1 MLFFVQFLAMGLG
14 VGLLGTLVGAG
25 GGFILTPLLLLI
37 FTDQPSEV
45 IAATSLSVVC
55 LNALSGSIA
64 YYRQKRIDIK
74 TSVSFAL
81 AGSVGAI
88 IGVFTTSEVP
98 RGPFDILLGV
108 ALLILCI
115 SIINPPPPFEA
126 TRESPGG
133 IGALAHRRIVDS
145 QGKVYE
151 YAFRF
156 RLGAALSSIVGFLAT
171 FLGIGGGPMHVPL
184 MIRILRIPPHIATAT
199 SQCELL
205 FTTALAVAAHHF
217 IFGNLHAMQN
227 VILPLAIGII
237 VGAQAGAAISHR
249 VKSLT
254 LTRILAV
261 LMTLVSLQLLYK
273 GASEWLW

>member
-1 MLFFVQFLAMGLG
+1 MLFFIQFLAMGLG
-14 VGLLGTLVGAG
+14 VGFLGTLVGAG

-37 FTDQPSEV
+37 FTEQPSEV

-55 LNALSGSIA
+55 LNALSGSVA
-64 YYRQKRIDIK
+64 YYRQKRIDLK
-74 TSVSFAL
+74 TSASFAL
-81 AGSVGAI
+81 AGAPWVIVGVYA
-88 IGVFTTSEVP
+88 TSEVP
-98 RGPFDILLGV
+98 RGPFDIILGL

-115 SIINPPPPFEA
+115 SIINPPPPLEA
-126 TRESPGG
+126 TQASGG
-133 IGALAHRRIVDS
+133 GLAALAQRRIVDY
-145 QGKVYE
+145 QGRVYE

-156 RLGAALSSIVGFLAT
+156 RLGVCLSSIVGFFAS
-171 FLGIGGGPMHVPL
+171 FLGIGGGPMHVPV

-205 FTTALAVAAHHF
+205 LTTALAVVVHF
-217 IFGNLHAMQN
+217 FHGNLHAMQN

-237 VGAQAGAAISHR
+237 VGAQVGAAMSNK

-273 GASEWLW
+273 GASEWFW

>member
-1 MLFFVQFLAMGLG
+1 MLFFIQFLAMGLG
-14 VGLLGTLVGAG
+14 VGFLGTLVGAG

-37 FTDQPSEV
+37 FTEQPSEV

-55 LNALSGSIA
+55 LNALSGSVA
-64 YYRQKRIDIK
+64 YYRQKRIDLK
-74 TSVSFAL
+74 TSASFAL
-81 AGSVGAI
+81 AGAPWVIVGVYA
-88 IGVFTTSEVP
+88 TSEVP
-98 RGPFDILLGV
+98 RGPFDIILGL

-115 SIINPPPPFEA
+115 SIINPPPPLEA
-126 TRESPGG
+126 TQASGG
-133 IGALAHRRIVDS
+133 GLAALAHRRIVDY
-145 QGKVYE
+145 QGRVYE

-156 RLGAALSSIVGFLAT
+156 RLGVCLSSIVGFLAS
-171 FLGIGGGPMHVPL
+171 FLGIGGGPMHVPV

-205 FTTALAVAAHHF
+205 LTTALAVAVHF
-217 IFGNLHAMQN
+217 FHGNLHAMKS

-237 VGAQAGAAISHR
+237 VGAQVGAAMSNK

-261 LMTLVSLQLLYK
+261 LMTLVSFQLLYK
-273 GASEWLW
+273 GASEWFW

>member
-1 MLFFVQFLAMGLG
+1 MLFFIQFLAMGLG
-14 VGLLGTLVGAG
+14 VGFLGTLVGAG

-37 FTDQPSEV
+37 FTEQPSEV

-55 LNALSGSIA
+55 LNALSGSVA
-64 YYRQKRIDIK
+64 YYRQRRIDIK
-74 TSVSFAL
+74 TSAYFAL
-81 AGSVGAI
+81 AGAPWVIVGVYA
-88 IGVFTTSEVP
+88 TSEVP
-98 RGPFDILLGV
+98 RGPFDIILGL

-115 SIINPPPPFEA
+115 SIINPPPPLDA
-126 TRESPGG
+126 TQASGG
-133 IGALAHRRIVDS
+133 GLAALARRRIVDY
-145 QGKVYE
+145 QGRVYE

-156 RLGAALSSIVGFLAT
+156 RLGVCLSSIVGFLAS
-171 FLGIGGGPMHVPL
+171 FLGIGGGPMHVPV

-205 FTTALAVAAHHF
+205 LTTALAVVVHF
-217 IFGNLHAMQN
+217 FHGNLYAMKS

-237 VGAQAGAAISHR
+237 VGAQVGAAMSNK
-249 VKSLT
+249 VKSVT

-273 GASEWLW
+273 GASEWSW

>member
-1 MLFFVQFLAMGLG
+1 MGLG

-55 LNALSGSIA
+55 LNALSGSVA
-64 YYRQKRIDIK
+64 YYRQRRIDIK

-81 AGSVGAI
+81 AGSVGAV
-88 IGVFTTSEVP
+88 IGVFATSEVA
-98 RGPFDILLGV
+98 RGPFDFLLGL

-156 RLGAALSSIVGFLAT
+156 RLGAFLSSIVGFLAT

-205 FTTALAVAAHHF
+205 FTTALAVAFHF
-217 IFGNLHAMQN
+217 ILGNLHAMKS
-227 VILPLAIGII
+227 VILPLAMGII

>member
-1 MLFFVQFLAMGLG
+1 MLFFIQFLAMGLG
-14 VGLLGTLVGAG
+14 VGFLGTLVGAG

-37 FTDQPSEV
+37 FTEQPSEV

-55 LNALSGSIA
+55 LNALSGSVA
-64 YYRQKRIDIK
+64 YYRQKRIDLK
-74 TSVSFAL
+74 TSASFAL
-81 AGSVGAI
+81 AGAPWVIVGVYA
-88 IGVFTTSEVP
+88 TSEVP
-98 RGPFDILLGV
+98 RGPFDIILGL

-115 SIINPPPPFEA
+115 SIINPPPPLEA
-126 TRESPGG
+126 TQASGG
-133 IGALAHRRIVDS
+133 GLAALAQRRIVDY
-145 QGKVYE
+145 QGRVYE

-156 RLGAALSSIVGFLAT
+156 RLGVCLSSIVGFLAS
-171 FLGIGGGPMHVPL
+171 FLGIGGGPMHVPV

-205 FTTALAVAAHHF
+205 LTTALAVVVHF
-217 IFGNLHAMQN
+217 FHGNLHAMKS

-237 VGAQAGAAISHR
+237 VGAQVGAAISNK

-273 GASEWLW
+273 GAGEWFW

>member
-1 MLFFVQFLAMGLG
+1 MLFFIQFLAMGLG
-14 VGLLGTLVGAG
+14 VGFLGTLVGAG

-37 FTDQPSEV
+37 FTEQPSEV

-55 LNALSGSIA
+55 LNALSGSVA
-64 YYRQKRIDIK
+64 YYRQKRIDLK
-74 TSVSFAL
+74 TSASFAL
-81 AGSVGAI
+81 AGAPWVIVGVYA
-88 IGVFTTSEVP
+88 TSEVP
-98 RGPFDILLGV
+98 RGPFDIILGL

-115 SIINPPPPFEA
+115 SIINPPPPLEA
-126 TRESPGG
+126 TQASGG
-133 IGALAHRRIVDS
+133 GLAALAQRRIVDY
-145 QGKVYE
+145 QGRVYE

-156 RLGAALSSIVGFLAT
+156 RLGVCLSSIVGFFAS
-171 FLGIGGGPMHVPL
+171 FLGIGGGPMHVPV

-205 FTTALAVAAHHF
+205 LTTALAVVVHF
-217 IFGNLHAMQN
+217 FHGNLHAMQN

-237 VGAQAGAAISHR
+237 VGAQVGAAMSNK

-261 LMTLVSLQLLYK
+261 LMTLVSFQLLYK
-273 GASEWLW
+273 GASEWFW

>member
-1 MLFFVQFLAMGLG
+1 MLFFIQFLAMGLG
-14 VGLLGTLVGAG
+14 VGVLGTLVGAG

-55 LNALSGSIA
+55 LNALSGSVA
-64 YYRQKRIDIK
+64 YYRQRRIDIK

-81 AGSVGAI
+81 AGSVGAV
-88 IGVFTTSEVP
+88 IGVFATSEVA
-98 RGPFDILLGV
+98 RGPFDFLLGL

-126 TRESPGG
+126 TRENPGG

-156 RLGAALSSIVGFLAT
+156 RLGAFLSSIVGFLAT

-205 FTTALAVAAHHF
+205 FTTALAVAFHF
-217 IFGNLHAMQN
+217 ILGNLHAMKS
-227 VILPLAIGII
+227 VILPLAMGII

>member
-1 MLFFVQFLAMGLG
+1 MLFFIQFLAMGLG
-14 VGLLGTLVGAG
+14 VGFLGTLVGAG

-37 FTDQPSEV
+37 FTEQPSEV

-55 LNALSGSIA
+55 LNALSGSVA
-64 YYRQKRIDIK
+64 YYRQKRIDLK
-74 TSVSFAL
+74 TSASFAL
-81 AGSVGAI
+81 AGAPWVIVGVYA
-88 IGVFTTSEVP
+88 TSEVP
-98 RGPFDILLGV
+98 RGPFDIILGL

-115 SIINPPPPFEA
+115 SIINPPPPLEA
-126 TRESPGG
+126 TQASGG
-133 IGALAHRRIVDS
+133 GLTALARRRIVDY
-145 QGKVYE
+145 QGRVYE

-156 RLGAALSSIVGFLAT
+156 RLGVCLSSIVGFLAS
-171 FLGIGGGPMHVPL
+171 FLGIGGGPMHVPV

-205 FTTALAVAAHHF
+205 LTTALAVAVHF
-217 IFGNLHAMQN
+217 FHGNLHAMKS

-237 VGAQAGAAISHR
+237 VGAQVGAAMSNK
-249 VKSLT
+249 VKSVT

-273 GASEWLW
+273 GAREWLW

>member
-1 MLFFVQFLAMGLG
+1 MLFFIQFLAMGLG
-14 VGLLGTLVGAG
+14 VGFLGTLVGAG

-37 FTDQPSEV
+37 FTEQPSEV

-55 LNALSGSIA
+55 LNALSGSVA
-64 YYRQKRIDIK
+64 YYRQRRIDIK
-74 TSVSFAL
+74 TSASFAL
-81 AGSVGAI
+81 AGAPWVIVGVYA
-88 IGVFTTSEVP
+88 TSEVP
-98 RGPFDILLGV
+98 RGPFDIILGL

-115 SIINPPPPFEA
+115 SIINPPPPLEA
-126 TRESPGG
+126 TQASGG
-133 IGALAHRRIVDS
+133 GLAALARRRIVDY
-145 QGKVYE
+145 QGRVYE

-156 RLGAALSSIVGFLAT
+156 RLGVCISSIVGFLAS
-171 FLGIGGGPMHVPL
+171 FLGIGGGPMHVPV

-205 FTTALAVAAHHF
+205 LTTALAVVVHF
-217 IFGNLHAMQN
+217 FHGNLYAMKS

-237 VGAQAGAAISHR
+237 VGAQVGAAMSNK
-249 VKSLT
+249 VKSVT

-273 GASEWLW
+273 GASEWSW

>member
-1 MLFFVQFLAMGLG
+1 MLFFIQFLAMGLG
-14 VGLLGTLVGAG
+14 VGFLGTLVGAG

-37 FTDQPSEV
+37 FTEQPSEV

-55 LNALSGSIA
+55 LNALSGSVA
-64 YYRQKRIDIK
+64 YYRQKRIDLK
-74 TSVSFAL
+74 TSASFAL
-81 AGSVGAI
+81 AGAPWVIVGVYA
-88 IGVFTTSEVP
+88 TSEVA
-98 RGPFDILLGV
+98 RGPFDIILGL

-115 SIINPPPPFEA
+115 SIINPPPPLEA
-126 TRESPGG
+126 TQASGG
-133 IGALAHRRIVDS
+133 GLAALAQRRIVDY
-145 QGKVYE
+145 QGRVYE

-156 RLGAALSSIVGFLAT
+156 RLGVCLSSIVGFLAS
-171 FLGIGGGPMHVPL
+171 FLGIGGGPMHVPV

-205 FTTALAVAAHHF
+205 LTTALAVVVHF
-217 IFGNLHAMQN
+217 FHGNLHAMQN

-237 VGAQAGAAISHR
+237 VGAQVGAAMSNK

>member
-1 MLFFVQFLAMGLG
+1 MLFFIQFLAMGLG
-14 VGLLGTLVGAG
+14 VGFLGTLVGAG

-37 FTDQPSEV
+37 FTEQPSEV

-55 LNALSGSIA
+55 LNALSGSVA
-64 YYRQKRIDIK
+64 YYRQKRIDLK
-74 TSVSFAL
+74 TSASFAL
-81 AGSVGAI
+81 AGAPWVIVGVYA
-88 IGVFTTSEVP
+88 TSEVP
-98 RGPFDILLGV
+98 RGPFDIILGL

-115 SIINPPPPFEA
+115 SIINPPPPLEA
-126 TRESPGG
+126 TQASGG
-133 IGALAHRRIVDS
+133 GLAALAQRRIVDY
-145 QGKVYE
+145 QGRVYE

-156 RLGAALSSIVGFLAT
+156 RLGVCLSSIVGFFAS
-171 FLGIGGGPMHVPL
+171 FLGIGGGPMHVPV

-205 FTTALAVAAHHF
+205 LTTALAVVVHF
-217 IFGNLHAMQN
+217 FHGNLHAMQN

-237 VGAQAGAAISHR
+237 VGAQVGAAMSNK

>member
-1 MLFFVQFLAMGLG
+1 MLFFIQFLAMGLG
-14 VGLLGTLVGAG
+14 VGFLGTLVGAG

-37 FTDQPSEV
+37 FTEQPSEV

-55 LNALSGSIA
+55 LNALSGSVA
-64 YYRQKRIDIK
+64 YYRQKRIDLK
-74 TSVSFAL
+74 TSASFAL
-81 AGSVGAI
+81 AGAPWVIVGVYA
-88 IGVFTTSEVP
+88 TSEVP
-98 RGPFDILLGV
+98 RGLFDIILGL

-115 SIINPPPPFEA
+115 SIINPPPPLEA
-126 TRESPGG
+126 TQASGG
-133 IGALAHRRIVDS
+133 GLAALAQRRIVDY
-145 QGKVYE
+145 QGRVYE

-156 RLGAALSSIVGFLAT
+156 RLGVCLSSIVGFLAS
-171 FLGIGGGPMHVPL
+171 FLGIGGGPMHVPV

-205 FTTALAVAAHHF
+205 LTTALAVVVHF
-217 IFGNLHAMQN
+217 FHGNLHAMKS

-237 VGAQAGAAISHR
+237 VGAQVGAAVSNK

-273 GASEWLW
+273 GAGEWFW

>member
-1 MLFFVQFLAMGLG
+1 MLFFIQFLAMGLG
-14 VGLLGTLVGAG
+14 VGFLGTLVGAG

-37 FTDQPSEV
+37 FTEQPSEV

-55 LNALSGSIA
+55 LNALSGSVA
-64 YYRQKRIDIK
+64 YYRQKRIDLK
-74 TSVSFAL
+74 TSASFAL
-81 AGSVGAI
+81 AGAPWVIVGVYA
-88 IGVFTTSEVP
+88 TSEVP
-98 RGPFDILLGV
+98 RGPFDIILGL

-115 SIINPPPPFEA
+115 SIINPPPPLEA
-126 TRESPGG
+126 TQASGG
-133 IGALAHRRIVDS
+133 GLAALAQRRIVDY
-145 QGKVYE
+145 QGRVYE

-156 RLGAALSSIVGFLAT
+156 RLGVCLSSIVGFLAS
-171 FLGIGGGPMHVPL
+171 FLGIGGGPMHVPV

-205 FTTALAVAAHHF
+205 LTTALAVVVHF
-217 IFGNLHAMQN
+217 FHGNLHAMQN

-237 VGAQAGAAISHR
+237 VGAQVGAAMSNK

>member
-1 MLFFVQFLAMGLG
+1 MLFFIQFLAMGLG
-14 VGLLGTLVGAG
+14 VGFLGTLVGAG

-37 FTDQPSEV
+37 FTEQPSEV

-55 LNALSGSIA
+55 LNALSGSVA
-64 YYRQKRIDIK
+64 YYRQRRIDIK
-74 TSVSFAL
+74 TSASFAL
-81 AGSVGAI
+81 AGAPWVIVGVYA
-88 IGVFTTSEVP
+88 TSEVP
-98 RGPFDILLGV
+98 RGPFDIILGL

-115 SIINPPPPFEA
+115 SIINPPPPFETTQA
-126 TRESPGG
+126 SGG
-133 IGALAHRRIVDS
+133 GLAALARRRIVDY
-145 QGKVYE
+145 QGRVYE

-156 RLGAALSSIVGFLAT
+156 RLGVCLSSIVGFLAS
-171 FLGIGGGPMHVPL
+171 FLGIGGGPMHVPV

-205 FTTALAVAAHHF
+205 LTTALAVMVHF
-217 IFGNLHAMQN
+217 FHGNLYAMKS

-237 VGAQAGAAISHR
+237 VGAQVGAAMSNK
-249 VKSLT
+249 VKSVT

-273 GASEWLW
+273 GASEWSW

>member
-1 MLFFVQFLAMGLG
+1 MLFFIQFLAMGLG
-14 VGLLGTLVGAG
+14 VGFLGTLVGAG

-37 FTDQPSEV
+37 FTEQPSEV

-55 LNALSGSIA
+55 LNALSGSVA
-64 YYRQKRIDIK
+64 YYRQKRIDLK
-74 TSVSFAL
+74 TSASFAL
-81 AGSVGAI
+81 AGAPWVIVGVYA
-88 IGVFTTSEVP
+88 TSEVP
-98 RGPFDILLGV
+98 RGPFDIILGL

-115 SIINPPPPFEA
+115 SIINPPPPLEA
-126 TRESPGG
+126 TQASGG
-133 IGALAHRRIVDS
+133 GLAALAQRRIVDY
-145 QGKVYE
+145 QGRVYE

-156 RLGAALSSIVGFLAT
+156 RLGVCISSIVGFLAS
-171 FLGIGGGPMHVPL
+171 FLGIGGGPMHVPV

-205 FTTALAVAAHHF
+205 LTTALAVAVHF
-217 IFGNLHAMQN
+217 FHGNLHAMQN

-237 VGAQAGAAISHR
+237 VGAQVGAAMSNK

-261 LMTLVSLQLLYK
+261 LMTLVSFQLLYK
-273 GASEWLW
+273 GASEWFW

>member
-1 MLFFVQFLAMGLG
+1 MLFFIQFLAMGLG
-14 VGLLGTLVGAG
+14 VGVLGTLVGAG

-55 LNALSGSIA
+55 LNALSGSVA
-64 YYRQKRIDIK
+64 YYRQRRIDIK

-88 IGVFTTSEVP
+88 IGVFATSEVA
-98 RGPFDILLGV
+98 RGPFDFLLGL

-133 IGALAHRRIVDS
+133 IGALVQRRIVDS
-145 QGKVYE
+145 QGRVYE

-156 RLGAALSSIVGFLAT
+156 RLGAFLSSIVGFLAT

-205 FTTALAVAAHHF
+205 LTTALAVAFHF
-217 IFGNLHAMQN
+217 ILGNLHALTD

-237 VGAQAGAAISHR
+237 VGAQVGAAISHR

>member
-1 MLFFVQFLAMGLG
+1 MLFFIQFLAMGLG
-14 VGLLGTLVGAG
+14 VGFLGTLVGAG

-37 FTDQPSEV
+37 FTEQPSEV

-55 LNALSGSIA
+55 LNALSGSVA
-64 YYRQKRIDIK
+64 YYRQKRIDLK
-74 TSVSFAL
+74 TSASFAL
-81 AGSVGAI
+81 AGAPWVIVGVYA
-88 IGVFTTSEVP
+88 TSEVA
-98 RGPFDILLGV
+98 RGPFDIILGL

-115 SIINPPPPFEA
+115 SIINPPPPLEA
-126 TRESPGG
+126 TQASGG
-133 IGALAHRRIVDS
+133 GLAALAQRRIVDY
-145 QGKVYE
+145 QGRVYE

-156 RLGAALSSIVGFLAT
+156 RLGVCLSSIVGFLAS
-171 FLGIGGGPMHVPL
+171 FLGIGGGPMHVPV

-205 FTTALAVAAHHF
+205 LTTALAVVVHF
-217 IFGNLHAMQN
+217 FHGNLHAMQN

-237 VGAQAGAAISHR
+237 VGAQVGAAMSNK

-273 GASEWLW
+273 GASEWFW

>member
-1 MLFFVQFLAMGLG
+1 MLFFIQFLAMGLG
-14 VGLLGTLVGAG
+14 VGFLGTLVGAG

-37 FTDQPSEV
+37 FTEQPSEV

-55 LNALSGSIA
+55 LNALSGSVA
-64 YYRQKRIDIK
+64 YYRQRRIDIK
-74 TSVSFAL
+74 TSASFAL
-81 AGSVGAI
+81 AGAPWVIVGVYA
-88 IGVFTTSEVP
+88 TSEVP
-98 RGPFDILLGV
+98 RGPFDIILGL

-115 SIINPPPPFEA
+115 SIINPPPPFETTQA
-126 TRESPGG
+126 SGG
-133 IGALAHRRIVDS
+133 GLAALARRRIVDY
-145 QGKVYE
+145 QGRVYE

-156 RLGAALSSIVGFLAT
+156 RLGVCLSSIVGFLAS
-171 FLGIGGGPMHVPL
+171 FLGIGGGPMHVPV

-205 FTTALAVAAHHF
+205 LTTALAVVVHF
-217 IFGNLHAMQN
+217 FHGNLYAMKS

-237 VGAQAGAAISHR
+237 VGAQVGAAMSNK
-249 VKSLT
+249 VKSVT

-273 GASEWLW
+273 GASEWSW

>member
-1 MLFFVQFLAMGLG
+1 MLFFIQFLAMGLG
-14 VGLLGTLVGAG
+14 VGVLGTLVGAG

-55 LNALSGSIA
+55 LNALSGSVA
-64 YYRQKRIDIK
+64 YYRQRRIDIK

-88 IGVFTTSEVP
+88 IGVFATSEVA
-98 RGPFDILLGV
+98 RGPFDFLLGL

-133 IGALAHRRIVDS
+133 IGALVKRRIVDS
-145 QGKVYE
+145 QGRVYE

-156 RLGAALSSIVGFLAT
+156 RLGAFLSSIVGFLAT

-205 FTTALAVAAHHF
+205 FTTALAVAAHF
-217 IFGNLHAMQN
+217 ILGNLHAMKS

-273 GASEWLW
+273 GASEWFW

>member
-1 MLFFVQFLAMGLG
+1 MLFFIQFLAMGLG
-14 VGLLGTLVGAG
+14 VGFLGTLVGAG

-37 FTDQPSEV
+37 FTEQPSEV

-55 LNALSGSIA
+55 LNALSGSVA
-64 YYRQKRIDIK
+64 YYRQKRIDLK
-74 TSVSFAL
+74 TSASFAL
-81 AGSVGAI
+81 AGAPWVIVGVYA
-88 IGVFTTSEVP
+88 TSEVA
-98 RGPFDILLGV
+98 RGPFDIILGL

-115 SIINPPPPFEA
+115 SIINPPPPLEA
-126 TRESPGG
+126 TRESGG
-133 IGALAHRRIVDS
+133 GLAALAQRRIVDN
-145 QGKVYE
+145 QGRVYE

-156 RLGAALSSIVGFLAT
+156 RLGVCLSSIVGFLAS
-171 FLGIGGGPMHVPL
+171 FLGIGGGPMHVPV

-205 FTTALAVAAHHF
+205 LTTALAVVVHF
-217 IFGNLHAMQN
+217 FHGNLHAMKS

-237 VGAQAGAAISHR
+237 VGAQVGAAISNK

-273 GASEWLW
+273 GARAWLW

>member
-1 MLFFVQFLAMGLG
+1 MLFFIQFLAMGLG
-14 VGLLGTLVGAG
+14 VGFLGTLVGAG

-37 FTDQPSEV
+37 FTEQPSEV

-55 LNALSGSIA
+55 LNALSGSVA
-64 YYRQKRIDIK
+64 YYRQKRIDLK
-74 TSVSFAL
+74 TSASFAL
-81 AGSVGAI
+81 AGAPWVIVGVYA
-88 IGVFTTSEVP
+88 TSEVP
-98 RGPFDILLGV
+98 RGPFDIILGL

-115 SIINPPPPFEA
+115 SIINPPPPLEA
-126 TRESPGG
+126 TQASGG
-133 IGALAHRRIVDS
+133 GLAALAQRRIVDY
-145 QGKVYE
+145 QGRVYE

-156 RLGAALSSIVGFLAT
+156 RLGVCLSSIVGFLAS
-171 FLGIGGGPMHVPL
+171 FLGIGGGPMHVPV

-205 FTTALAVAAHHF
+205 LTTALAVVVHF
-217 IFGNLHAMQN
+217 FHGNLHAMQN

-237 VGAQAGAAISHR
+237 VGAQVGAAISNK

-261 LMTLVSLQLLYK
+261 LMTLVSFQLLYK

>member
-1 MLFFVQFLAMGLG
+1 MLFFVQFLVMGLG

-37 FTDQPSEV
+37 FTDQPSET

-64 YYRQKRIDIK
+64 YYRQKRIDMK

-81 AGSVGAI
+81 AGSVGAV
-88 IGVFTTSEVP
+88 IGVFTTSEVA
-98 RGPFDILLGV
+98 RGPFDFLLGL
-108 ALLILCI
+108 ALLVLCI
-115 SIINPPPPFEA
+115 SLINPPPPLEA
-126 TRESPGG
+126 TRSGSGG
-133 IGALAHRRIVDS
+133 LAHRRIVDS

-156 RLGAALSSIVGFLAT
+156 RLGAFLSSIVGFLAT

-205 FTTALAVAAHHF
+205 FTTALAVAVHF
-217 IFGNLHAMQN
+217 ILGNLYAMKSI
-227 VILPLAIGII
+227 VLPLAIGII
-237 VGAQAGAAISHR
+237 VGAQAGASISHK
-249 VKSLT
+249 VKSIT
-254 LTRILAV
+254 LTRILVV

-273 GASEWLW
+273 GASEWFW